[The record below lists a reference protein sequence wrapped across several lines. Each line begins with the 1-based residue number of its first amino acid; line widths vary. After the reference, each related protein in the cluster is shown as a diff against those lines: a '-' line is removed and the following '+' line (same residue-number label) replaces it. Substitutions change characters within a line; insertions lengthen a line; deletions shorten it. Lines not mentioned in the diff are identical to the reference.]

1 MISLVKIYL
10 KGYNVRKKITI
21 KDIAQEL
28 NVSVAT
34 VSRALNGEK
43 GVNPD
48 LRKKVVKKAQDMGY
62 FRWSSLQLFNG
73 EPKKIAVIFP
83 ENDYF
88 WERVEKGVQD
98 AQELLQHFDI
108 DLKVFRTMGH
118 NLSQQN
124 QLLESI
130 MQKEDIDGLA
140 LVPADFTQLDYFI
153 NALYLK
159 GVAVTTFN
167 IDAPLSKR
175 LFYVGQNSS
184 QAGRVTGKIFA
195 SLLKGKEGK
204 ISILTSNKRAP
215 SHMGRWQ
222 GLIDFVHKN
231 DMPLDVSQVVEAKDD
246 EESYEVTRDKL
257 LEEKDLLGIFVSTA
271 FGNIGVGKA
280 LKEKGKKEL
289 VVIGNDLGEGWIPYI
304 KEGIIDCCLFQA
316 PYLQGYLTLVF
327 LAKFLLFEE
336 NPPDKN
342 IFLPIIPVFSEN
354 LDGDFLNFERCVT
367 RHASLTYQFSEID
380 QREEFLPSII
390 DYKEV
395 R

>member
-1 MISLVKIYL
+1 MTNFYGSAIFIVNIYL
-10 KGYNVRKKITI
+10 KGYEMRKKVTI
-21 KDIAQEL
+21 KDIAQEM

-43 GVNPD
+43 GVNSD
-48 LRKKVVKKAQDMGY
+48 LRKKVIKKAQNMGY
-62 FRWSSLQLFNG
+62 FRWSSLHSLSE
-73 EPKKIAVIFP
+73 EPKKMVVIFP
-83 ENDYF
+83 ESDYF
-88 WERVEKGVQD
+88 WEKVEKSVQD
-98 AQELLQHFDI
+98 AQELLRHYDI
-108 DLKVFRTMGH
+108 ELKIIHTDGH
-118 NLSQQN
+118 NLAQQN
-124 QLLESI
+124 QLLENI
-130 MQKEDIDGLA
+130 LQRENLDGLA

-159 GVAVTTFN
+159 GIAVATFN
-167 IDAPLSKR
+167 VDAPLSKR
-175 LFYVGQNSS
+175 LFYVGQNLN
-184 QAGRVTGKIFA
+184 QAGRVAGKLFDF
-195 SLLKGKEGK
+195 LLKGKEGK

-222 GLIDFVHKN
+222 GLIDFVHKRGL
-231 DMPLDVSQVVEAKDD
+231 PLDVSQVLEAKDD
-246 EESYEVTRDKL
+246 DEAYQITRDKL
-257 LEEKDLLGIFVSTA
+257 LEEKDLLGIFISTA

-354 LDGDFLNFERCVT
+354 LDGDFLNFEQCVT
-367 RHASLTYQFSEID
+367 RYASLSYQFLEKD
-380 QREEFLPSII
+380 
-390 DYKEV
+390 
-395 R
+395 